1 MAPDALFKCKHCV
14 FRYVIRTLIFPAS
27 STDGEEI
34 MADIAETRAAP
45 ARHSTAGALA
55 SLSLA
60 MLVSSLA
67 TSIANVA
74 LPTLSVAFAASFPSV
89 QWVVLAYLLAITA
102 LIVSVGRLGDLVGRR
117 PLLIVGLALFS
128 AASFAAALA
137 PSLALLIAARAV
149 QGLGAAVMMA
159 LTIAFVGET
168 VSKQRTGSAM
178 GLLGTMSAIG
188 TALGPSLG
196 GVLIAALG
204 WRSIFLVNAV
214 LGAVALLA
222 AWRFLPGDKVAMRA
236 SEAARVDRKEAK
248 GAARFDMLGTLLLAA
263 TLAAYALAMTMG
275 RGHFGGLNMALLGA
289 AIAGA
294 ALFFVAEAEV
304 ASPLVKLA
312 LLRDPVLAPSLGMNA
327 LVSTVMMATL
337 VVGPFFLS
345 RALGLGDAAT
355 GAVLS
360 IGPVVSAFCGII
372 AGRVVDRLGAA
383 AMVVAGLVLMVAGCV
398 ALAMLPGVFGVVGYA
413 AAIILLT
420 PGYQLFQAA
429 NNTAVMADV
438 DTSERGVVSGMLSLS
453 RNLGLVTGTAVMG
466 AVFAFA
472 VGTGDVAGAG
482 AEAVAHGMR
491 FTFGLAAGL
500 VLVAVLLAV
509 LRLPANRNV

>member
-1 MAPDALFKCKHCV
+1 
-14 FRYVIRTLIFPAS
+14 
-27 STDGEEI
+27 

-45 ARHSTAGALA
+45 LRHSAAGALA

-60 MLVSSLA
+60 MLVSSLG

-74 LPTLSVAFAASFPSV
+74 LPTLSVAFAASFAAV
-89 QWVVLAYLLAITA
+89 QWVVLAYLLAITM
-102 LIVSVGRLGDLVGRR
+102 LIVSVGRFGDLIGRR
-117 PLLIVGLALFS
+117 RLLIAGLALFS
-128 AASFAAALA
+128 AASFAAAFA
-137 PSLALLIAARAV
+137 PSLALLIAARAA

-159 LTIAFVGET
+159 LTIAFIGET
-168 VSKQRTGSAM
+168 VPKERTGSAM

-196 GVLIAALG
+196 GVLIATLG
-204 WRSIFLVNAV
+204 WRSIFLVNAG
-214 LGAVALLA
+214 LGAAALLA
-222 AWRFLPGDKVAMRA
+222 AWRFLPAGEATAIRA
-236 SEAARVDRKEAK
+236 FHGEAR
-248 GAARFDMLGTLLLAA
+248 GHFDALGTLLLAA
-263 TLAAYALAMTMG
+263 TLAAYALSMTMG
-275 RGHFGGLNMALLGA
+275 HGHFGGLNVALLGG
-289 AIAGA
+289 AIVGAG
-294 ALFFVAEAEV
+294 LFVVVEARV

-312 LLRDPVLAPSLGMNA
+312 LLRDPVLASSFAMNA

-345 RALGLGDAAT
+345 RALGLGDATT

-360 IGPVVSAFCGII
+360 IGPVVSALCGVI

-383 AMVVAGLVLMVAGCV
+383 AMVVAGLILMVAGCV
-398 ALAMLPGVFGVVGYA
+398 ALAALPGLFGVAGYA

-438 DTSERGVVSGMLSLS
+438 DRSERGVVSGMLNLS

-466 AVFAFA
+466 ALFAFA
-472 VGTGDVAGAG
+472 VGTGNVAA
-482 AEAVAHGMR
+482 AAPAAVAHGME
-491 FTFGLAAGL
+491 FTFVIAAGL
-500 VLVAVLLAV
+500 VLVATVIAV
-509 LRLPANRNV
+509 AGGWRRGRSA

>member
-1 MAPDALFKCKHCV
+1 MV
-14 FRYVIRTLIFPAS
+14 
-27 STDGEEI
+27 
-34 MADIAETRAAP
+34 DIAETRAAP
-45 ARHSTAGALA
+45 VRHSTAGALA
-55 SLSLA
+55 GLSLA
-60 MLVSSLA
+60 MLVSSLG

-74 LPTLSVAFAASFPSV
+74 LPTLSVAFAASFAAV

-102 LIVSVGRLGDLVGRR
+102 LIVSIGRLGDVVGRR
-117 PLLIVGLALFS
+117 LLLIAGLALFS

-137 PSLALLIAARAV
+137 PSLAMLVAARAV

-159 LTIAFVGET
+159 LTIALVGET
-168 VSKQRTGSAM
+168 VPKQRTGSAM

-204 WRSIFLVNAV
+204 WRSIFLVNAA
-214 LGAVALLA
+214 LGAVGLLA
-222 AWRFLPGDKVAMRA
+222 AWRFLPGDKGAGIDRA
-236 SEAARVDRKEAK
+236 EAK

-275 RGHFGGLNMALLGA
+275 RGHFGGLNMALLGG
-289 AIAGA
+289 AIVGA
-294 ALFFVAEAEV
+294 ALFVVAEAKV

-312 LLRDPVLAPSLGMNA
+312 LLRDPVLAPSLAMNA

-345 RALGLGDAAT
+345 RALSLGDAAT
-355 GAVLS
+355 GAVMS

-383 AMVVAGLVLMVAGCV
+383 AMVMAGLVLMVAGCV
-398 ALAMLPGVFGVVGYA
+398 ALAVLPGVFGVVGYV

-438 DTSERGVVSGMLSLS
+438 DSSERGVVSGMLSLS

-472 VGTGDVAGAG
+472 VGTKDVATASP
-482 AEAVAHGMR
+482 AAVAGGMG
-491 FTFGLAAGL
+491 FTFAAATGL
-500 VLVAVLLAV
+500 VALAV
-509 LRLPANRNV
+509 AIAVAGRRGRIA

>member
-1 MAPDALFKCKHCV
+1 
-14 FRYVIRTLIFPAS
+14 
-27 STDGEEI
+27 

-45 ARHSTAGALA
+45 ESHSTAGALA

-74 LPTLSVAFAASFPSV
+74 LPTLSLAFAASFAAV
-89 QWVVLAYLLAITA
+89 QWVVLAYLLTITA

-137 PSLALLIAARAV
+137 PSLAFLIGARAV

-159 LTIAFVGET
+159 LTMAFVGET
-168 VSKQRTGSAM
+168 VPKERTGSAM
-178 GLLGTMSAIG
+178 GLLGTMSAVG

-196 GVLIAALG
+196 GVLIAAFG
-204 WRSIFLVNAV
+204 WRSIFLVNAA

-222 AWRFLPGDKVAMRA
+222 AWRFLPAAIPA
-236 SEAARVDRKEAK
+236 SEAVGIVRRAIPASKAASVVRWATGVRGEAR
-248 GAARFDMLGTLLLAA
+248 GRFDTLGTLLLAA
-263 TLAAYALAMTMG
+263 TLAAYALSMTMG
-275 RGHFGGLNMALLGA
+275 RGHFGGLNIALLGA
-289 AIAGA
+289 AAAGA
-294 ALFFVAEAEV
+294 VLFVIVEAKV

-312 LLRDPVLAPSLGMNA
+312 LLRDPVLAPSFAMNA

-360 IGPVVSAFCGII
+360 IGPVVSALCGVI

-383 AMVVAGLVLMVAGCV
+383 AMVTAGLVLMVAGCA
-398 ALAMLPGVFGVVGYA
+398 ALAALPGLFGVAGYA

-438 DTSERGVVSGMLSLS
+438 DRKERGVVSGMLSLS

-472 VGTGDVAGAG
+472 VGAKDVAAAAPG
-482 AEAVAHGMR
+482 AVAHGMGS
-491 FTFGLAAGL
+491 TFAVAAGL
-500 VLVAVLLAV
+500 VVAAMMIALASD
-509 LRLPANRNV
+509 LRERRST

>member
-1 MAPDALFKCKHCV
+1 
-14 FRYVIRTLIFPAS
+14 
-27 STDGEEI
+27 

-45 ARHSTAGALA
+45 AHHSTAGALA

-74 LPTLSVAFAASFPSV
+74 LPTLSVAFAASFAAV

-117 PLLIVGLALFS
+117 LLLIVGLALFGV
-128 AASFAAALA
+128 ASFAAAFA

-159 LTIAFVGET
+159 LTIAFVGEA
-168 VSKQRTGSAM
+168 VPKERTGSAM

-196 GVLIAALG
+196 GVLIAAFG
-204 WRSIFLVNAV
+204 WRSIFLVNAA
-214 LGAVALLA
+214 LGALAMLA
-222 AWRFLPGDKVAMRA
+222 AWRLLPAG
-236 SEAARVDRKEAK
+236 EATGMVTVHGKAR
-248 GAARFDMLGTLLLAA
+248 GRFDMLGTLLLAA
-263 TLAAYALAMTMG
+263 TLAAYALSMTMG
-275 RGHFGGLNMALLGA
+275 RGHFGGLNMTLLGG

-294 ALFFVAEAEV
+294 ALFVVAEARVE
-304 ASPLVKLA
+304 SPLVKLA
-312 LLRDPVLAPSLGMNA
+312 LLRDPVLAPSLAMNA

-345 RALGLGDAAT
+345 RALGLGEAAA

-360 IGPVVSAFCGII
+360 IGPVVSALCGVI

-383 AMVVAGLVLMVAGCV
+383 AMVLAGLALMVAGCV
-398 ALAMLPGVFGVVGYA
+398 ALAWLPSLFGVAGYA

-438 DTSERGVVSGMLSLS
+438 DRNERGVVSGMLSLS

-466 AVFAFA
+466 AVFAFT
-472 VGTGDVAGAG
+472 VGTKNVAA
-482 AEAVAHGMR
+482 AAPAAVAQGMGL
-491 FTFGLAAGL
+491 TFVVAAGL
-500 VLVAVLLAV
+500 VVAAMTIAFVGDWRGRRRA
-509 LRLPANRNV
+509 

>member
-1 MAPDALFKCKHCV
+1 
-14 FRYVIRTLIFPAS
+14 
-27 STDGEEI
+27 
-34 MADIAETRAAP
+34 MADIAQTRAAP
-45 ARHSTAGALA
+45 LRHSTAGALA
-55 SLSLA
+55 GLSLA
-60 MLVSSLA
+60 MLVSSLG

-74 LPTLSVAFAASFPSV
+74 LPTLSAAFAASFPAV

-102 LIVSVGRLGDLVGRR
+102 LIVSVGRLGDVVGRR
-117 PLLIVGLALFS
+117 LLLIAGLTLFS

-137 PSLALLIAARAV
+137 PSLAMLIAARAV

-159 LTIAFVGET
+159 LTIALVGET
-168 VSKQRTGSAM
+168 VPKQRTGSAM

-204 WRSIFLVNAV
+204 WRSIFLINAA

-222 AWRFLPGDKVAMRA
+222 AWRFLPGDKGSGIDRA
-236 SEAARVDRKEAK
+236 EAK

-275 RGHFGGLNMALLGA
+275 RGHFGGLNMALLGG
-289 AIAGA
+289 AIVGA
-294 ALFFVAEAEV
+294 ALFVVAEAKV

-312 LLRDPVLAPSLGMNA
+312 LLLRDPVLAPSLAMNA

-355 GAVLS
+355 GAVMS

-383 AMVVAGLVLMVAGCV
+383 AMIMAGLVLMVAGCV
-398 ALAMLPGVFGVVGYA
+398 ALAVLPGVFGVVGYV

-438 DTSERGVVSGMLSLS
+438 DSSERGVVSGMLSLS

-472 VGTGDVAGAG
+472 VGTKDVATA
-482 AEAVAHGMR
+482 APVAVAGGMV
-491 FTFGLAAGL
+491 FTFAAATGL
-500 VLVAVLLAV
+500 VALAV
-509 LRLPANRNV
+509 AIAVAGRRGRIA